1 MIIKDNRTKAKDKRL
16 NENLFSHS
24 FLSLLKRCDRM
35 MVSTGAGISEESGV
49 PTFRGADG
57 LWNNFKPE
65 DLATPQAFA
74 RDPKK
79 VWEWYDWR
87 RQKLS
92 QVQPNPGHKALV
104 DLESWVPHFSL
115 FTQNVDG
122 LHQKAGSKNVYELH
136 GNIWRVRCT
145 KENKT
150 FTLADAPLKTL
161 PPLCD
166 CGAMLRPDVVWFGEN
181 LPAVI
186 TYAAR
191 ERARNCDVFILVGSS
206 ALVQPAASL
215 PFVAKES
222 GAMVVEINPEMT
234 PVSEIADESF
244 HGKSG
249 VILPLLTQAIRDHHE

>member
-1 MIIKDNRTKAKDKRL
+1 
-16 NENLFSHS
+16 
-24 FLSLLKRCDRM
+24 

-49 PTFRGADG
+49 PTFRGPGG

-65 DLATPQAFA
+65 ELATPQAFA

-79 VWEWYDWR
+79 VWKWYDWR
-87 RQKLS
+87 RQKLAE
-92 QVQPNPGHKALV
+92 VQPNPGHQALV

-115 FTQNVDG
+115 FTQNIDG
-122 LHQKAGSKNVYELH
+122 LHQKAGSRNVYELH
-136 GNIWRVRCT
+136 GSIWSVRCV

-150 FTLADAPLKTL
+150 FTLRDSPLKTL

-166 CGAMLRPDVVWFGEN
+166 CGAQLRPDVVWFGEN
-181 LPAVI
+181 LPVDVTQRAW
-186 TYAAR
+186 
-191 ERARNCDVFILVGSS
+191 EQARNCDVFLLVGSS

-222 GAMVVEINPEMT
+222 GAMVVEVNLETT

-249 VILPLLTQAIRDHHE
+249 VILPLLIQAIKNHHE